1 MKRHNFLMMVVLL
14 SCWSTNA
21 AAFWGRESRDATSG
35 LNVAAGF
42 DVNTITTI
50 RGTVLTPPARQGQ
63 EEHTTMTV
71 ASSQGAVTAVL
82 GPWGYWEKQGVT
94 FTINQELAMTG
105 SLAQGKDGAL
115 YLFVQHL
122 ENRSNGGTI
131 TLRSETGT
139 ALWSRNGT
147 GTQNGIRPSH
157 GSGSHPGAG
166 NRGSG
171 MRGGRR

>member
-1 MKRHNFLMMVVLL
+1 MKRHIFLIMVVLL
-14 SCWSTNA
+14 SCWSENA
-21 AAFWGRESRDATSG
+21 AAFWGRESKDAASG

-50 RGTVLTPPARQGQ
+50 SGTVLTPPARQVK

-71 ASSQGAVTAVL
+71 ASSQGTVTAVL
-82 GPWGYWEKQGVT
+82 GPWWYWEKQSVS

-105 SLAQGKDGAL
+105 SLAQGTDGAL

-122 ENRSNGGTI
+122 ENRSNGESI
-131 TLRSETGT
+131 LLRSESGVPVWSHSGTGI
-139 ALWSRNGT
+139 RNGSR
-147 GTQNGIRPSH
+147 QSS
-157 GSGSHPGAG
+157 GSGPRSGTG
-166 NRGSG
+166 SRGSG